1 MMAGDG
7 PLREVARVVVVDGDR
22 RILLAGYEVSKEV
35 LAPETDRPLYWVP
48 PGGGLDRGETLRAGA
63 WRELAEETGITVGRM
78 SGPIWIRECTLL
90 RHGRTVAQQ
99 EHYFLLEID
108 AVRPAVSNT
117 SPEDI
122 AALRWWSLAEMR
134 DAATRFFPE
143 PLVDL
148 IEPILCGKLPP
159 VPVWIGTQNRISN

>member
-1 MMAGDG
+1 MAGDSMMAGDG
-7 PLREVARVVVVDGDR
+7 LSREVARVVVVDGDG
-22 RILLAGYEVSKEV
+22 RILLAGYASSKEV
-35 LAPETDRPLYWVP
+35 GAPETDRPLYWVP
-48 PGGGLDRGETLRAGA
+48 PGGELDRGKTLRAAA
-63 WRELAEETGITVGRM
+63 WRELAEETGIIVGRM

-90 RHGRTVAQQ
+90 RHGRSIAQQ

-108 AVRPAVSNT
+108 ADRPAVSNL

-143 PLVDL
+143 PLADL
-148 IEPILCGKLPP
+148 IEPILRGELPP
-159 VPVWIGTQNRISN
+159 VPVRIGS